1 MKKLLILLSLAT
13 VAWAKPSVIARCP
26 STGAGFD
33 VDFSQ
38 KYKKVKQD
46 AGAAYGWESS
56 TMPLQSQFVLLTDH
70 KDAAHLKAHLTKH
83 MPSGCRITA
92 ERPFHRGKLK
102 GLELEGLNES
112 GMPFVVRLFST
123 PAHGFVYG
131 SFTYDLAQNR
141 HFVDSFRIV
150 PK

>member
-1 MKKLLILLSLAT
+1 MKKLFLLLSLAT
-13 VAWAKPSVIARCP
+13 VAWAKPSTIARCP

-38 KYKKVKQD
+38 KHKNVKQAD
-46 AGAAYGWESS
+46 GAAYGWESS
-56 TMPLQSQFVLLTDH
+56 TMPLQSQFVLVTDH
-70 KDAAHLKAHLTKH
+70 KDAARLKNRLLKH
-83 MPSGCRITA
+83 MPSGSRITA
-92 ERPFHRGKLK
+92 ERPIHLGKRR

>member
-1 MKKLLILLSLAT
+1 MKKLLLILSLAT

-26 STGAGFD
+26 STGNGFH

-38 KYKKVKQD
+38 KYKNVKQN
-46 AGAAYGWESS
+46 AGVAYGWESS
-56 TMPLQSQFVLLTDH
+56 TLPLQSQLVLVTDH
-70 KDAAHLKAHLTKH
+70 KDVAHLKAHLAKN
-83 MPSGCRITA
+83 MPSGCRITS
-92 ERPFHRGKLK
+92 ERPFHLGKRR

>member
-1 MKKLLILLSLAT
+1 MKKLFLLLSLAA

-26 STGAGFD
+26 KTGAGFD

-38 KYKKVKQD
+38 RTKTVKEAD
-46 AGAAYGWESS
+46 GAAYGWESR
-56 TMPLQSQFVLLTDH
+56 TTPLQSQFVMVIAH
-70 KDAAHLKAHLTKH
+70 KDVGRLKARLLKH

-92 ERPFHRGKLK
+92 ERPIHLGKRP

-150 PK
+150 AK